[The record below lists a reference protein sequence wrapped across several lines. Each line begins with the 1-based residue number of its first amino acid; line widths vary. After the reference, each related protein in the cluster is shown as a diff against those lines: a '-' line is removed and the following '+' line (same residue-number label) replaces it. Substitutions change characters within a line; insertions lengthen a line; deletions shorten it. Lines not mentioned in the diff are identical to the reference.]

1 MDWVWTGLWG
11 EAVAVDRHSS
21 VAEAIDRREGMVE
34 EIKA

>member
-1 MDWVWTGLWG
+1 MDEVWMGLWG

-21 VAEAIDRREGMVE
+21 AVEAIDKREGMVE